1 LVLKGRPLLLDLLKT
16 LLLGAEL
23 RPDRRQLF
31 AHCMQAPFI
40 VLELSLSPLQFRLP
54 LREPGSSLRGAYLGD
69 GKRLLDI
76 LEPLGQFLVSNA
88 QPIAVQRQD
97 GVVSPQAFVRFAQPL
112 KLALRLEVGDFRSLD
127 LDERLINRTQ
137 GFVELRTDG
146 LDIAE

>member
-1 LVLKGRPLLLDLLKT
+1 MLLDLLEP

-23 RPDRRQLF
+23 RPNRRQLF
-31 AHCMQAPFI
+31 AHCMPAPFI
-40 VLELSLSPLQFRLP
+40 VLELSLSPLKFRLP
-54 LREPGSSLRGAYLGD
+54 LGERSASLRGACLGD

-76 LEPLGQFLVSNA
+76 LQPLGQFLVSNA
-88 QPIAVQRQD
+88 QPIAVERQD

-112 KLALRLEVGDFRSLD
+112 ELALRLEVGDFRPLD

-137 GFVELRTDG
+137 GFVELRTDR